1 MKTTAVRAVLC
12 LGVVYFIA
20 GIVFGALA
28 GQAAS
33 HQMVVAWRWAAWVVS
48 AIAFGGHIV
57 YEQVR
62 LRSSPTITAFHVAS
76 AAGLGA
82 LGLAVAANVHAQAV
96 SPHQHSLILVLSL
109 AIWPVITALPAF
121 VVALVA
127 AALFARAR
135 RTLGGATMSPIRH
148 DTLEDTNPPTQP

>member
-1 MKTTAVRAVLC
+1 MKGAAMRAVLFV
-12 LGVVYFIA
+12 GAVYLVA

-33 HQMVVAWRWAAWVVS
+33 SQGRVAWRLAAWVLS
-48 AIAFGGHIV
+48 AAAFGAHII
-57 YEQVR
+57 YEHVR
-62 LRSSPTITAFHVAS
+62 LRSSPTITAFHVSS

-82 LGLAVAANVHAQAV
+82 FALAIAANVHAQIT
-96 SPHQHSLILVLSL
+96 SSHQHSLALALSL

-127 AALFARAR
+127 ATLLARVR
-135 RTLGGATMSPIRH
+135 RGV
-148 DTLEDTNPPTQP
+148 